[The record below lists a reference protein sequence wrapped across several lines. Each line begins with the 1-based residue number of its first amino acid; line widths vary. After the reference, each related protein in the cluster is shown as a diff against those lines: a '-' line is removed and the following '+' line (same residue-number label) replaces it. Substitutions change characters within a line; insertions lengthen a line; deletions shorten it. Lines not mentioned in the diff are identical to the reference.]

1 MLPTYDKMLM
11 IRTKCDLAKR
21 WEGRKKVVT
30 IYQVVQF
37 CFASFMVRRVFYYET
52 TYTNTKVTITTIKQ
66 RTTLKEKL
74 EEKKS

>member
-21 WEGRKKVVT
+21 WEGRKKVIT

-37 CFASFMVRRVFYYET
+37 CSRRVFY
-52 TYTNTKVTITTIKQ
+52 YTNTKVTITTIKQ
-66 RTTLKEKL
+66 RTTLEEKL